1 MIGAKL
7 FYSSYKHFGI
17 FVGFIQKHFG
27 IFVGFTKKHFGIS
40 NKMLIFAVKISK

>member
-7 FYSSYKHFGI
+7 IYSGYKHFGI
-17 FVGFIQKHFG
+17 FVGFAQKHFG
-27 IFVGFTKKHFGIS
+27 IFVGFTQKHFGIS